1 MDGSN
6 KGFQFYTIHISQKYF
21 VNHRNSWS
29 ETMNSLNLTD
39 SQQTIVRP
47 VCTRLVKNDK
57 LIAHWTIVDNKLV
70 CQWIV
75 I

>member
-1 MDGSN
+1 
-6 KGFQFYTIHISQKYF
+6 
-21 VNHRNSWS
+21 
-29 ETMNSLNLTD
+29 MNSLNLTD